1 VDRESAQRNLRTG
14 LLIATIAVAAF
25 ALAFIVAVL
34 YIRG

>member
-1 VDRESAQRNLRTG
+1 MDRETAQRNLRTG
-14 LLIATIAVAAF
+14 LLFASIAVGVF